1 MALVKLGRR
10 RTCGGVLAVLAL
22 ALPAAALQAAP
33 AGPSAAAPPAHRF
46 VSDAPLAQM
55 FSIFCLKAFPDP
67 AAVDAALQVRSQAPL
82 SAEQARAYLPD
93 GPGRGWLV
101 RTPETLF
108 AVTLEDPPTPTCA
121 VQQMTSDGVSDVA
134 GFMDAIKAHVTAIKG
149 RLVAVAPETAKR
161 PDGPEVRYFGY
172 GVVGADGSPVEQF
185 GVYVS
190 DYHGKVGA
198 PWTPYA
204 GHGSGV
210 EVRFTRTILA
220 G

>member
-1 MALVKLGRR
+1 MSSVKLGRR
-10 RTCGGVLAVLAL
+10 QTFGAILGVLGLT
-22 ALPAAALQAAP
+22 LPGAASQAAPVGAAAALSP
-33 AGPSAAAPPAHRF
+33 THVY

-55 FSIFCLKAFPDP
+55 FSIFCIKAFPDG

-82 SAEQARAYLPD
+82 SAEQARTYLPD

-121 VQQMTSDGVSDVA
+121 VQQMTSDGVRDVA
-134 GFMDAIKAHVTAIKG
+134 GFMDAIKAHVTAMKG
-149 RLVAVAPETAKR
+149 KLVAVAPQTAKQA
-161 PDGPEVRYFGY
+161 DGLEVRYFGY
-172 GVVGADGSPVEQF
+172 GVLGPDGEPVEQF

-190 DYHGKVGA
+190 DHHGKVA
-198 PWTPYA
+198 DPWTPYA

>member
-1 MALVKLGRR
+1 MSSVKLGLR
-10 RTCGGVLAVLAL
+10 RTFGAILGVLGLT
-22 ALPAAALQAAP
+22 LPGAALQAAP
-33 AGPSAAAPPAHRF
+33 AGTAAAPPSARHF

-55 FSIFCLKAFPDP
+55 FSIFCIKAFPDG

-82 SAEQARAYLPD
+82 SAEQAKAYLPS

-108 AVTLEDPPTPTCA
+108 AVTVADPPTPTCA
-121 VQQMTSDGVSDVA
+121 VQEMTSDGVGDVA
-134 GFMDAIKAHVTAIKG
+134 GFMDAIKAYVTAIKG
-149 RLVAVAPETAKR
+149 RLVTVAPETVSPPGG
-161 PDGPEVRYFGY
+161 PDIRYFGY
-172 GVVGADGSPVEQF
+172 GVLSADGSPVEQF

-190 DYHGKVGA
+190 DYHGKVA
-198 PWTPYA
+198 DPWTPYA

>member
-1 MALVKLGRR
+1 MIL
-10 RTCGGVLAVLAL
+10 GVLGLT
-22 ALPAAALQAAP
+22 LPGAASRAAP
-33 AGPSAAAPPAHRF
+33 AGPAAAPSARTY

-55 FSIFCLKAFPDP
+55 FSIFCIKAFPDE

-82 SAEQARAYLPD
+82 SAEQAKAYLPD

-108 AVTLEDPPTPTCA
+108 AVTVEDPPTPTCA
-121 VQQMTSDGVSDVA
+121 VQQMTSDGVRDVA
-134 GFMDAIKAHVTAIKG
+134 GLMDAIKAHVTAMKG
-149 RLVAVAPETAKR
+149 KLVAVAPETAK
-161 PDGPEVRYFGY
+161 PADGSDVRYFGY
-172 GVVGADGSPVEQF
+172 GVLGADGAPVEQF
-185 GVYVS
+185 GVYVY
-190 DYHGKVGA
+190 DHHGKVA
-198 PWTPYA
+198 DPWTPYA

>member
-1 MALVKLGRR
+1 MASVKLGLR
-10 RTCGGVLAVLAL
+10 RTICAVLAISGL
-22 ALPAAALQAAP
+22 ALPGVSPAADTPAAAR
-33 AGPSAAAPPAHRF
+33 HF

-55 FSIFCLKAFPDP
+55 FQVFCLKAFPDG

-82 SAEQARAYLPD
+82 DADQAKAYLPD

-101 RTPETLF
+101 RTRESLF
-108 AVTLEDPPTPTCA
+108 AVTVEDPPTPTCA
-121 VQQMTSDGVSDVA
+121 VQQMTADGVRDIA
-134 GFMDAIKAHVTAIKG
+134 GLMDAIKAHVTAMKG
-149 RLVAVAPETAKR
+149 KLVVVAPKTVKPA
-161 PDGPEVRYFGY
+161 DGPEVRYFGY
-172 GVVGADGSPVEQF
+172 GVIGEDGSPVEQF

-190 DYHGKVGA
+190 DYHGKVA
-198 PWTPYA
+198 DPWTPYA